1 MGVWEILNIWVAGRI
16 TISILERRGAVLT
29 ELTRQDDATR
39 HQTAADRAVQPAAA
53 GQHAQL

>member
-1 MGVWEILNIWVAGRI
+1 LGDVEHLVADRI
-16 TISILERRGAVLT
+16 KISIQERRGAVLT

-39 HQTAADRAVQPAAA
+39 HPTAADRALQPAGA